1 MKIEDLKTKTIKEI
15 SKDDY
20 EKRWDEIDE
29 QLHTL
34 RNIEIEK
41 KLELRDAMENLNI
54 VQKTIMNLDDELETI
69 CLTLQELNKK

>member
-20 EKRWDEIDE
+20 KKRWDEIDE

>member
-1 MKIEDLKTKTIKEI
+1 MKIEDLKTKTTKEI

-20 EKRWDEIDE
+20 KKRWDEIDE

-54 VQKTIMNLDDELETI
+54 VQKTIMYLDDELETV